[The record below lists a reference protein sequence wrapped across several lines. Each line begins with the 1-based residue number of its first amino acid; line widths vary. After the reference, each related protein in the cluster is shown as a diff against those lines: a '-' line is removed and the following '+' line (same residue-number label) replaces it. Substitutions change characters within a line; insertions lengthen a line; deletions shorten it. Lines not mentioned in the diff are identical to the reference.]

1 MFRAV
6 SVTVEKP
13 ILIQTQNLFNDFY
26 EKSSRQLKQQH
37 LKLAILTYDKSK
49 DIPICYRVK
58 TTAKYYK
65 LAFWNN
71 YVCMFKDSLQ
81 I

>member
-13 ILIQTQNLFNDFY
+13 ILIQTQNLCNDFY

-37 LKLAILTYDKSK
+37 LKLAILTYGKSK

-65 LAFWNN
+65 LAF
-71 YVCMFKDSLQ
+71 
-81 I
+81 